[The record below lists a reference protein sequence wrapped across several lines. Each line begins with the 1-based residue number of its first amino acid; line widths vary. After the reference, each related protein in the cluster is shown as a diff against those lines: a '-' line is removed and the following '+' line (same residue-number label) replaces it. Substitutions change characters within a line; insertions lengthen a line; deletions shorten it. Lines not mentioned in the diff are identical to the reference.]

1 MKKILQLVAVS
12 FLHKQTYFKLHYSP
26 TDFLPFLSNCIWS
39 TTELQTI
46 FNIILKFGGTPLLPR
61 DLMFWLRRD
70 LTGVG
75 PYTVA
80 ELLDDLILPPGEITV
95 QPASWCSFIKLCQS
109 PEVVR
114 GPPRDNSNALVTLT
128 GVSVAPLCPSCMQ
141 SFRSPSWIVFSAE
154 IKKKGNAW
162 RSQTSGSNHKT
173 DWWDEMNFDMNWGSV
188 LFSRL
193 IRWHIL
199 QCTGLIVLQIN
210 CIVFS

>member
-1 MKKILQLVAVS
+1 MS
-12 FLHKQTYFKLHYSP
+12 
-26 TDFLPFLSNCIWS
+26 
-39 TTELQTI
+39 
-46 FNIILKFGGTPLLPR
+46 
-61 DLMFWLRRD
+61 WLRSD

-128 GVSVAPLCPSCMQ
+128 GVSVAPLCPSCVQ

-154 IKKKGNAW
+154 IKKRENAW
-162 RSQTSGSNHKT
+162 RSQTSGSNHKDGMRWT
-173 DWWDEMNFDMNWGSV
+173 LIWTEV
-188 LFSRL
+188 LCFL
-193 IRWHIL
+193 AGWL
-199 QCTGLIVLQIN
+199 GDTFYNVVLQIN
-210 CIVFS
+210 CIVFSQCFDWKLYIFGAIQNDLLAKSLLLHLFLDRISFNYYMDTSSHH